1 MPENLECVRSVQT
14 GSLLNLLGQ
23 GQKELAQEK
32 DVGRPPG
39 EPGAESHWIV
49 GVDESKLAPQD
60 ERWDERDDSG
70 QHHRAKHE
78 EEQEIAT
85 REPKA
90 GEAIGH
96 KAARKD
102 LCCHRQDSD

>member
-1 MPENLECVRSVQT
+1 MPVNLECVRSVDA

-32 DVGRPPG
+32 DVGWSPG
-39 EPGAESHWIV
+39 EPGAEGHGVV
-49 GVDESKLAPQD
+49 GVDQLQLAPED
-60 ERWDERDDSG
+60 ERRYQCDDSR

-78 EEQEIAT
+78 DEEKIAS

-90 GEAIGH
+90 GEAISH
-96 KAARKD
+96 QAAG
-102 LCCHRQDSD
+102 